1 MKFKKLKNANRREIL
16 ESRNN
21 AFMIALAFI
30 CALVSWYYVKMKY
43 HETDIKNFT
52 DVAVVADIS
61 GTTAE
66 ENGLQIINTLKNVNV
81 RFECSSKD
89 YSRVTKNRI
98 IAYVDMKNYS
108 RADEYDIKVQLKS
121 GIAPG
126 IPVDEE
132 FIAYQMKLR
141 QSVGALST
149 ARREADSVK
158 IVSGL
163 FNGRTTGTPMTFIIE
178 NQDTRSK
185 DYGELAYKA
194 RPGHA
199 DFSAQIKYHGFQDYR
214 GGGHFSGRIT
224 AGIVAAGAVAIGAL
238 RRKGIKIG
246 THILSCGGVFDR
258 TFDDLNTDIDR
269 LNSMEFAVL
278 DDKKAEEMQAA
289 ITAAKQDS
297 DSVGGRLET
306 VVTGVPAGVG
316 EPWFDTLESI
326 LAHALFSIPAIKGVE
341 FGAGFAAA
349 DMLGSQCNDCFR
361 IENNNVTAPTN
372 NNGGVIGGITTGM
385 PILFR
390 TAVKPTPSIFK
401 EQNTIDLKSFDNT
414 TLQIKG
420 RHDPAIVHRAR
431 VVVDSVTALVLC
443 DQLAMRFGTD
453 WLKSD

>member
-1 MKFKKLKNANRREIL
+1 
-16 ESRNN
+16 
-21 AFMIALAFI
+21 
-30 CALVSWYYVKMKY
+30 
-43 HETDIKNFT
+43 
-52 DVAVVADIS
+52 
-61 GTTAE
+61 
-66 ENGLQIINTLKNVNV
+66 
-81 RFECSSKD
+81 
-89 YSRVTKNRI
+89 
-98 IAYVDMKNYS
+98 MKNTFGS
-108 RADEYDIKVQLKS
+108 SVSVTIFGESHGTAIGAVLD

-163 FNGRTTGTPMTFIIE
+163 FNGKTTGTPMTFIIE

-199 DFSAQIKYHGFQDYR
+199 DFSAQMKYHGFQDFR

-224 AGIVAAGAVAIGAL
+224 AGIVAAGAVAISAL
-238 RRKGIKIG
+238 RGRGIKIG
-246 THILSCGGVFDR
+246 THILSCGGVYDR
-258 TFDDLNTDIDR
+258 TFGDISADIDR
-269 LNSMEFAVL
+269 LNSMEFSVL
-278 DDKKAEEMQAA
+278 DDNKAEEMQAA
-289 ITAAKQDS
+289 ITAAKQDG

-326 LAHALFSIPAIKGVE
+326 LAHALFSIPAVKGVE

-361 IENNNVTAPTN
+361 SGNSGVTADTN
-372 NNGGVIGGITTGM
+372 NNGGIIGGITTGM

-390 TAVKPTPSIFK
+390 TAVKPTPSIYK
-401 EQNTIDLKSFDNT
+401 EQQTVDLNTLENT
-414 TLQIKG
+414 TLQIQG

-431 VVVDSVTALVLC
+431 VVADSITALVLC

-453 WLKSD
+453 WLKA

>member
-1 MKFKKLKNANRREIL
+1 
-16 ESRNN
+16 
-21 AFMIALAFI
+21 
-30 CALVSWYYVKMKY
+30 
-43 HETDIKNFT
+43 
-52 DVAVVADIS
+52 
-61 GTTAE
+61 
-66 ENGLQIINTLKNVNV
+66 
-81 RFECSSKD
+81 
-89 YSRVTKNRI
+89 
-98 IAYVDMKNYS
+98 MKNTFGS
-108 RADEYDIKVQLKS
+108 SVSVTIFGESHGTAIGAVLD

-163 FNGRTTGTPMTFIIE
+163 FNGKTTGTPMTFIIE

-199 DFSAQIKYHGFQDYR
+199 DFSAQMKYHGFQDFR

-224 AGIVAAGAVAIGAL
+224 AGIVAAGAVAISAL
-238 RRKGIKIG
+238 RGRGIKIG
-246 THILSCGGVFDR
+246 THILSCGGVYDR
-258 TFDDLNTDIDR
+258 TFGDISADIDR

-278 DDKKAEEMQAA
+278 DDNKAEEMQAA
-289 ITAAKQDS
+289 ITAAKQDG

-326 LAHALFSIPAIKGVE
+326 LAHALFSIPAVKGVE

-361 IENNNVTAPTN
+361 SGNSGVTADTN
-372 NNGGVIGGITTGM
+372 NNGGIIGGITTGM

-390 TAVKPTPSIFK
+390 TAVKPTPSIYK
-401 EQNTIDLKSFDNT
+401 EQQTVDLNTLENT
-414 TLQIKG
+414 TLQIQG

-431 VVVDSVTALVLC
+431 VVADSITALVLC

-453 WLKSD
+453 WLKA